1 MRSFDVDMALG
12 AAGRDLQI
20 SLSGLEEGVLL
31 QQLSGAFALQVKE
44 QGGFLKIYCQLKE
57 FKGFNQEGKVLDNLF
72 KVSSTAYEP
81 ATTEIVSE

>member
-57 FKGFNQEGKVLDNLF
+57 LQGFQSGGQG
-72 KVSSTAYEP
+72 P
-81 ATTEIVSE
+81 G